1 MVHYR
6 RHYQHGRKFK
16 RSIDFHTYLRIFENV
31 VASKLCCIFSKHI
44 IDNIILM
51 FFYSGG
57 CASQKENSWIKVCQD
72 QDNKKHFV
80 LSRIF

>member
-1 MVHYR
+1 M
-6 RHYQHGRKFK
+6 F
-16 RSIDFHTYLRIFENV
+16 
-31 VASKLCCIFSKHI
+31 
-44 IDNIILM
+44 

-80 LSRIF
+80 LLRIFKTSKSSLPLENKTRLRNCVGNEWPWFSSEMS